1 MRKKPGNQE
10 RIVRSLIVGK
20 ELMLNHLA
28 AITAGFSGADLENL
42 TNEAAILAARDN
54 EAKILKSHFEGA
66 LERIIGGVDSGDK
79 EDSNIKKRS
88 ALVKSA
94 GIVASWFLELADPIV
109 KVNLVPR
116 SKQKTGA
123 VQVIKE
129 DVNLQT
135 TEELLQRIQVQ
146 LVGKLA
152 EDKEFSGDVSTLS
165 CDGLKKAYNI
175 SRAMVASYGMIH
187 GMENVYLKED
197 DFRLYR

>member
-1 MRKKPGNQE
+1 
-10 RIVRSLIVGK
+10 
-20 ELMLNHLA
+20 MLNHLA
-28 AITAGFSGADLENL
+28 AISAGFSGADLENL

-54 EAKILKSHFEGA
+54 ESKILKVHFEDA

-79 EDSNIKKRS
+79 DYSSIKQRS

-94 GIVASWFLELADPIV
+94 TTVASWYLELTDPVV
-109 KVNLVPR
+109 KINLIPR

-135 TEELLQRIQVQ
+135 TEELLQRIQVE
-146 LVGKLA
+146 LIGKLA
-152 EDKEFSGDVSTLS
+152 EDKEFNGDVSTLS
-165 CDGLKKAYNI
+165 SSGLKKAYRI
-175 SRAMVASYGMIH
+175 SRAMVASYGMIE